1 MDSSLFQSNLVRS
14 NRILYTPSPFAK
26 SNLLHLQETGEL
38 EATEPHIS
46 RREGLS
52 SYLFFIVLKGS
63 GRFEY
68 GGTAYP
74 LSTGHCAFID
84 CRKAHL
90 HQSSSNLW
98 TLKWAHF
105 HGPNMNAIYEKY
117 VERGGAPCFLS
128 LQPDAYRNV
137 LDELFRIAAS
147 NSYVRDMKICE
158 KLTALLALL
167 MEEAWDPAIHANSS
181 AKRQNLQA
189 VKDYLDQ
196 NYAQKITLDELSER
210 FFINKFYLSKIFT
223 EQFGATVGNYLIQV
237 RITHAKQ
244 LLRFTD
250 FPIERIAVE
259 CGIPDPNYFSRL
271 FRKTEGIPPGEF
283 RKQW

>member
-147 NSYVRDMKICE
+147 NSYVRDMKI
-158 KLTALLALL
+158 
-167 MEEAWDPAIHANSS
+167 
-181 AKRQNLQA
+181 
-189 VKDYLDQ
+189 
-196 NYAQKITLDELSER
+196 
-210 FFINKFYLSKIFT
+210 
-223 EQFGATVGNYLIQV
+223 
-237 RITHAKQ
+237 
-244 LLRFTD
+244 
-250 FPIERIAVE
+250 
-259 CGIPDPNYFSRL
+259 
-271 FRKTEGIPPGEF
+271 
-283 RKQW
+283 